1 MFFRLSLIAL
11 ILSGTLHLLFRLS
24 MTVSDLFNR
33 SVGAFFR
40 LLLARLT
47 GWIPFSVAEILLTV
61 VLPLLIILAIL
72 VCAIHNLRRYRR
84 ALFFVFLSLP
94 CAVYL
99 LFVLTFAAGYSTSPL
114 AERVSLKR
122 APVSGESLYTTAA
135 ILVEEIEALENE
147 IENHSNGSSE
157 MPFSFEELNAQLI
170 DSYQRLVGRIDGLHT
185 YSVPAKPI
193 LLSRPMVYTHITGV
207 YSFFTGEANVN
218 TAYPDYV
225 QVYTTAHELAHQR
238 GIAREDE
245 ANFVA
250 FLACIEAEHPYI
262 RYCGYMNLL
271 EYVSIALY
279 TADPESYADLTL
291 SFNSTIRSELYG
303 YQSFLADYENN
314 MIGDISNGFNDA
326 YLTVQGTPGVESYGL
341 VVDLA
346 VAYFQNQIQ

>member
-1 MFFRLSLIAL
+1 
-11 ILSGTLHLLFRLS
+11 
-24 MTVSDLFNR
+24 
-33 SVGAFFR
+33 
-40 LLLARLT
+40 
-47 GWIPFSVAEILLTV
+47 
-61 VLPLLIILAIL
+61 
-72 VCAIHNLRRYRR
+72 
-84 ALFFVFLSLP
+84 
-94 CAVYL
+94 
-99 LFVLTFAAGYSTSPL
+99 
-114 AERVSLKR
+114 
-122 APVSGESLYTTAA
+122 
-135 ILVEEIEALENE
+135 
-147 IENHSNGSSE
+147 
-157 MPFSFEELNAQLI
+157 MPFSFEGLNAQLL
-170 DSYQRLVGRIDGLHT
+170 DSYQQLVGRIDGLHT

-193 LLSRPMVYTHITGV
+193 LLSRPMIYTHITGV

-279 TADPESYADLTL
+279 ETDPDAYADLAL
-291 SFNSTIRSELYG
+291 GFNFTIRSELYG
-303 YQSFLADYENN
+303 YQSFLASYEDNV
-314 MIGDISNGFNDA
+314 IGDISNGFNDV
-326 YLTVQGTPGVESYGL
+326 YLSVQGTPGVKSYGL